1 MTVTA
6 RGGGFRRAVRRC
18 APAAIFLAVGG
29 PAVAQPTLS
38 RVGAER
44 PEPTGWR
51 ADSIAGEP
59 GSTGRAHPI
68 ARGAP
73 MGRDSSWWVP
83 LTSAIIPGFGQAR
96 LGQRRVVAYLAI
108 EAYGIIGYAS
118 GESAVR
124 RERQRYLGLARD
136 IARAFVPG
144 NTGVGNW
151 DYYEAMEKHI
161 ESGVFDRAP
170 GSIAIQPE
178 VDLETFN
185 GALWLK
191 ARQLSDWPDP
201 DVAPPASSEAYQAAI
216 SYYVAR
222 AVRPEFRWSWRN
234 AQLEW
239 DVYRQSIRQKNEASR
254 DAANHL
260 AVIALN
266 HLLSTVDAFI
276 TLRLR
281 GGVGAGG
288 SGYRLSAS
296 LPFP

>member
-1 MTVTA
+1 MSA
-6 RGGGFRRAVRRC
+6 LGKGLWRAIRWYV
-18 APAAIFLAVGG
+18 LASILLALAG

-38 RVGAER
+38 RAGADRREVT
-44 PEPTGWR
+44 EWR
-51 ADSIAGEP
+51 ADPAAGEQVVP
-59 GSTGRAHPI
+59 SGTRPITRRAL
-68 ARGAP
+68 

-96 LGQRRVVAYLAI
+96 LGQSRVVAYLAV

-124 RERQRYLGLARD
+124 RERHRYLGLARD
-136 IARAFVPG
+136 VARAFVPG
-144 NTGVGNW
+144 NTAVGNW

-170 GSIAIQPE
+170 GSPAIQPE

-191 ARQLSDWPDP
+191 ARQLSDWPDL
-201 DVAPPASSEAYQAAI
+201 DVAPPASSAAYQAAI

-239 DVYRQSIRQKNEASR
+239 DVYRQSIRKKNQASR

-288 SGYRLSAS
+288 AGYHVSAS
-296 LPFP
+296 LPFR